1 MCIRDRYR
9 IELSDLPVIKRENED
24 RMRMGMSQG
33 LPPEEIPLIE
43 YTYIIDQYWHFQ
55 MLSPDGRVLTEYDTP
70 YEYKSHPYIYLSLIH
85 IFNVPTKR
93 NANIQVY
100 RVLTMCG

>member
-1 MCIRDRYR
+1 
-9 IELSDLPVIKRENED
+9 
-24 RMRMGMSQG
+24 MRMGMSQG

-70 YEYKSHPYIYLSLIH
+70 YEYKSHPYIYKLHYLV
-85 IFNVPTKR
+85 NGRTVP
-93 NANIQVY
+93 A
-100 RVLTMCG
+100 